1 VECIVELA
9 YGAGDVRS
17 QAEAAEAQR
26 TEQVRVGL
34 ELLMKDVVSGAA
46 VDFAYDETGI
56 MLTDEEVLRRT
67 SQRVATLDVRGASA

>member
-9 YGAGDVRS
+9 YGAGGVRS

-56 MLTDEEVLRRT
+56 MLTERC
-67 SQRVATLDVRGASA
+67 

>member
-1 VECIVELA
+1 MELA
-9 YGAGDVRS
+9 YGAGGVRS

-67 SQRVATLDVRGASA
+67 SRRVATLDVRGASA

>member
-1 VECIVELA
+1 MELA
-9 YGAGDVRS
+9 YGAGGVRS

-67 SQRVATLDVRGASA
+67 SQRVATLDVRGAAA